1 MFILLNTFKKPLW
14 LLERIERTSLVYV
27 WSTRGGWKLP
37 ASEDGTGLWSC
48 SSYSRASDC
57 GLPQFRDGRGSL
69 PGPVPNRCSPGS
81 RLMGPEV
88 VPVTGRSHIDMS
100 FRLACILSS
109 RGEGVGIW
117 HRAGSMSVWTSVC
130 IHSRGSWLT
139 SCSRRECQRSS
150 NVIANKLAT
159 SSWTSYLK
167 RPAASR
173 FWASQ
178 QSTPWCRDAA
188 RCWVLWINQSL
199 KTFEKAFVYLLQCD
213 LFAGCFYSFG
223 DRGIKPGNI
232 RKLFACG
239 FAAFWSCTN
248 LY

>member
-1 MFILLNTFKKPLW
+1 MQLAST
-14 LLERIERTSLVYV
+14 TSCRHL
-27 WSTRGGWKLP
+27 RM
-37 ASEDGTGLWSC
+37 
-48 SSYSRASDC
+48 
-57 GLPQFRDGRGSL
+57 GRGCEAAALTAELLTVAFLNSEMVEEVYQVLSL
-69 PGPVPNRCSPGS
+69 TDAHLDPDSWVPKWFLSLADPTSICP
-81 RLMGPEV
+81 
-88 VPVTGRSHIDMS
+88 
-100 FRLACILSS
+100 FRLACLLSS

-117 HRAGSMSVWTSVC
+117 HRAGSMSVWTNVC
-130 IHSRGSWLT
+130 IHSRGSWLA
-139 SCSRRECQRSS
+139 SCSCRECQRSS

-159 SSWTSYLK
+159 SSWTAYLK

-213 LFAGCFYSFG
+213 LFAGCFYSFA

>member
-1 MFILLNTFKKPLW
+1 MLNTFKKNTLTAGKNRKNLTGIRLINPGW
-14 LLERIERTSLVYV
+14 LNAIGKYH
-27 WSTRGGWKLP
+27 KLP
-37 ASEDGTGLWSC
+37 ASKDGTGLWSC

-100 FRLACILSS
+100 FRLACLLSS

-139 SCSRRECQRSS
+139 SCSCRECQRSS

-159 SSWTSYLK
+159 SSWTAYLK

-199 KTFEKAFVYLLQCD
+199 KTFEKAFVIYYSVIYLLD
-213 LFAGCFYSFG
+213 
-223 DRGIKPGNI
+223 
-232 RKLFACG
+232 
-239 FAAFWSCTN
+239 AFIVLRTGGSSQEI
-248 LY
+248 